1 MKASNSNVI
10 KWKEGLAC
18 LLSLSPLCIMKKMWR
33 KVGGL
38 SSLLNPM
45 DFVIMV
51 SLHGCCYY
59 LMQIYISPI
68 LPKCNVKRFEQVF
81 YMQCYISSWLV
92 DKLGFWEL
100 NEEMKNLANQM
111 NLEQMWED
119 IVRKAKEVTKSRLDL
134 KSKGMVQILCN

>member
-1 MKASNSNVI
+1 
-10 KWKEGLAC
+10 
-18 LLSLSPLCIMKKMWR
+18 
-33 KVGGL
+33 
-38 SSLLNPM
+38 
-45 DFVIMV
+45 
-51 SLHGCCYY
+51 
-59 LMQIYISPI
+59 
-68 LPKCNVKRFEQVF
+68 
-81 YMQCYISSWLV
+81 V